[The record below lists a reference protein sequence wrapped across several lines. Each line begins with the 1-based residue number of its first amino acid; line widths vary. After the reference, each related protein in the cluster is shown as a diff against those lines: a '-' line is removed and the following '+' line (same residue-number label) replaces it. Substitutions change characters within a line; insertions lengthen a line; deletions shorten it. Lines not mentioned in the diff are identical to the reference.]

1 MTESSLR
8 LISGRSHVACDDSE
22 MLLVSQTQVLEMI
35 MSGSPLGE
43 ILGKLCS
50 IAECQAGG
58 ALRAIIFLADPNGKY
73 LRIAAAPSL
82 TEADIAAIDGI
93 PVPEDWSQWTA
104 ATAQRGP
111 IVTSDI
117 AIDPRWISVRR
128 FAPNLA
134 PRAAWS
140 VPILAAA
147 GTLLGTLDAYINEC
161 REPTSLELKLCEVL
175 ARLATL
181 AIERQR
187 SSESE
192 ARYRAMVEASPE
204 CVKLVRADGTL
215 LRINA
220 TGLSMIEAA
229 DEAVVRGSCV
239 YDLIAPEHREQFRLF
254 NERIC
259 QGGTGTLE
267 FDIVGLEGTRRS
279 METSAVPLPAPT
291 GGFMQLA
298 VTRDVTSRAATER
311 AYALNRARLNYATRL
326 SGVGFWYCDLPFD
339 ELEWDERVKEHFYF
353 APTARITLDDFYAR
367 IHEEDRTPTRDAI
380 EASIRNRTPYD
391 IVYRTVHPI
400 TGAVK
405 WIRAL
410 GGTNYSTHGTPTHF
424 DGVTVDV
431 SAQKRDQQRLSMLID
446 QLREQDR
453 RKDEFLATL
462 AHELRNPLAPI
473 RTGLYALRAGCSPEQ
488 QVRLGEMMERQLGH
502 LVRMVDDL
510 LDISRVTLGKI
521 TLKKERV
528 DFRTVLHG
536 ALETTRPLVEAAAH
550 ELAVRLPPDPLP
562 LEVDPTR
569 IGQVIANLV
578 NNSAK
583 YTPRGGRIQVA
594 AEATHDVLI
603 VRVSDSGL
611 GIPVDMLPKVFD
623 IFIQV
628 ERSIEDSHGGLGIGL
643 ALVRKLVEMH
653 GGTVEAESPGQGQ
666 GSTFTIRLPLAAERD
681 ALSTDADKVRA
692 KVRPS
697 LRILIVDD
705 NLDAAE
711 SLAICLELEGH
722 RTRRAGDGKSALV
735 IAAEFQPQVA
745 ILDIGLPGMDGYE
758 LARCLRS
765 QTRPGFPP
773 LLVAATGWGT
783 EEDRRQAREAG
794 FDLHLVKPI
803 DPEKLNQLITGVEA
817 GALLVPNG
825 QGADGRPPN

>member
-8 LISGRSHVACDDSE
+8 SISGRNHVACGDPE
-22 MLLVSQTQVLEMI
+22 MLLAFQMQVLDMI
-35 MSGSPLGE
+35 VGGSALDE

-50 IAECQAGG
+50 SAERQAAG
-58 ALRAIIFLADPNGKY
+58 APCAIIFLADPDGKY
-73 LRIAAAPSL
+73 LRVAAAPSL
-82 TEADIAAIDGI
+82 AEADIAAIDAIAI
-93 PVPEDWSQWTA
+93 PPDFGQRTA
-104 ATAQRGP
+104 ATSQRRL

-117 AIDPRWISVRR
+117 ATDPRWICVRR
-128 FAPNLA
+128 CAQNLGW
-134 PRAAWS
+134 RAAWS
-140 VPILAAA
+140 VPIVAAT

-161 REPTSLELKLCEVL
+161 REPTPLELRLYEVL

-187 SSESE
+187 SNESE

-204 CVKLVRADGTL
+204 CVKLVRADGAL

-220 TGLSMIEAA
+220 AGLRMIEAP
-229 DEAVVRGSCV
+229 DEPAVRGSCV
-239 YDLIAPEHREQFRLF
+239 YDLIAAEHREEFRLF

-298 VTRDVTSRAATER
+298 VTRDVTSRAAAER
-311 AYALNRARLNYATRL
+311 ALALNHARLNYATRL

-339 ELEWDERVKEHFYF
+339 ELEWDERVKEHFFF

-367 IHEEDRTPTRDAI
+367 IHEADRSPTRDAI
-380 EASIRNRTPYD
+380 EASISNRTAYD
-391 IVYRTVHPI
+391 IVYRTVDPL

-410 GGTNYSTHGTPTHF
+410 GGTNYSTLGTPTHF

-431 SAQKRDQQRLSMLID
+431 SAQKLDQQRLSMLNE

-473 RTGLYALRAGCSPEQ
+473 RTGLHALRAGCSPEQ

-521 TLKKERV
+521 SLKKQHV
-528 DFRTVLHG
+528 DFRAVLHG

-550 ELAVRLPPDPLP
+550 ELAIRLPPDPLP

-583 YTPRGGRIQVA
+583 YTPRGGRIQIA
-594 AEATHDVLI
+594 AEAAPGMLI

-623 IFIQV
+623 IFVQV
-628 ERSIEDSHGGLGIGL
+628 ERSLEDSHGGLGIGL

-653 GGTVEAESPGQGQ
+653 GGTVEADSPGQGQ
-666 GSTFTIRLPLAAERD
+666 GSTFTLRLPLAAEPKVFS
-681 ALSTDADKVRA
+681 ASTDGVSADD
-692 KVRPS
+692 RPS
-697 LRILIVDD
+697 QRILIVDD

-722 RTRRAGDGKSALV
+722 RTRRAGDGMSALA
-735 IAAEFQPQVA
+735 IAVEFKPQVA

-758 LARCLRS
+758 LAGCLRS
-765 QTRPGFPP
+765 QTDSGPP
-773 LLVAATGWGT
+773 LLLIAVTGWGT
-783 EEDRRQAREAG
+783 AEDRRRAREAG
-794 FDLHLVKPI
+794 FDMHLVKPI
-803 DPEKLNQLITGVEA
+803 DPERLNRLITGVAA
-817 GALLVPNG
+817 GAFPVP
-825 QGADGRPPN
+825 DVPSTI

>member
-8 LISGRSHVACDDSE
+8 LISGRSPIARDDPE
-22 MLLVSQTQVLEMI
+22 MLLVSQTQVLEM
-35 MSGSPLGE
+35 MVSGSPLGE

-50 IAECQAGG
+50 IAEWQAAG
-58 ALRAIIFLADPNGKY
+58 ALCAVIFLADPNGKY
-73 LRIAAAPSL
+73 LRVAAAPSL
-82 TEADIAAIDGI
+82 ADADIAAIDAI
-93 PVPEDWSQWTA
+93 AVPEDWGQRTA
-104 ATAQRGP
+104 ATAPRGA

-117 AIDPRWISVRR
+117 ASDPRWISVRR
-128 FAPNLA
+128 FPQNLGQ
-134 PRAAWS
+134 RAAWS
-140 VPILAAA
+140 MPILAAA
-147 GTLLGTLDAYINEC
+147 GTLLGTLDAYIIEC
-161 REPTSLELKLCEVL
+161 REPTPLELKLCAVL

-187 SSESE
+187 SNESE

-220 TGLSMIEAA
+220 AGLRMIEAS
-229 DEAVVRGSCV
+229 DEHAVRGSCV
-239 YDLIAPEHREQFRLF
+239 YELIAPEHREQFRLF

-279 METSAVPLPAPT
+279 MESSAVPLPAPT

-298 VTRDVTSRAATER
+298 VTRDVTSRAEAER
-311 AYALNRARLNYATRL
+311 AHALNRARLNYATRL

-339 ELEWDERVKEHFYF
+339 ELEWDERVKEHFFF
-353 APTARITLDDFYAR
+353 APTARITIDDFYAR
-367 IHEEDRTPTRDAI
+367 IHEADRNLTRDAI
-380 EASIRNRTPYD
+380 GTSIRNRTPYD
-391 IVYRTVHPI
+391 IVYRTVQPI
-400 TGAVK
+400 SGAVK

-410 GGTNYSTHGTPTHF
+410 GGTDYAPDGTPTYF

-431 SAQKRDQQRLSMLID
+431 SAQRLDQQRLSMLND

-473 RTGLYALRAGCSPEQ
+473 RTGLHALRAGCSPEQ
-488 QVRLGEMMERQLGH
+488 QARLGEMMERQLGH

-521 TLKKERV
+521 TLKKEYV

-583 YTPRGGRIQVA
+583 YTPRGGRIQIA
-594 AEATHDVLI
+594 AEATPGMLI

-623 IFIQV
+623 IFMQV

-653 GGTVEAESPGQGQ
+653 GGTVEAASPGQGQ
-666 GSTFTIRLPLAAERD
+666 GSTFTMRLPLAAERN
-681 ALSTDADKVRA
+681 ALSTYADKARA
-692 KVRPS
+692 EDRPS

-722 RTRRAGDGKSALV
+722 RTRRAGDGESALA
-735 IAAEFQPQVA
+735 IAAEFHPQVA

-765 QTRPGFPP
+765 RTSSGPLP
-773 LLVAATGWGT
+773 LLIAVTGWGT
-783 EEDRRQAREAG
+783 EEDRRRAQEAG
-794 FDLHLVKPI
+794 FALHLVKPI
-803 DPEKLNQLITGVEA
+803 DPEKLNRLITGAEA
-817 GALLVPNG
+817 ALF
-825 QGADGRPPN
+825 

>member
-1 MTESSLR
+1 MTEPSLR
-8 LISGRSHVACDDSE
+8 VVAGRSPLACGDPE
-22 MLLVSQTQVLEMI
+22 TLLVSQTQVLEM
-35 MSGSPLGE
+35 MVSGRPLAE

-50 IAECQAGG
+50 IVESQAGG
-58 ALRAIIFLADPNGKY
+58 TLRAIIFLLDPSGKH

-82 TEADIAAIDGI
+82 SESDIAADFPHNTG
-93 PVPEDWSQWTA
+93 Q
-104 ATAQRGP
+104 
-111 IVTSDI
+111 
-117 AIDPRWISVRR
+117 
-128 FAPNLA
+128 
-134 PRAAWS
+134 RAAWS
-140 VPILAAA
+140 MPILASA
-147 GTLLGTLDAYINEC
+147 GTLLGTFDAYGSES
-161 REPTSLELKLCEVL
+161 REPTSLELQLREVL
-175 ARLATL
+175 VRIATL

-187 SSESE
+187 SNESE
-192 ARYRAMVEASPE
+192 ARYRAMVEANPE
-204 CVKLVRADGTL
+204 CVKLVTADGTL
-215 LRINA
+215 VRINA
-220 TGLSMIEAA
+220 AGLRMIEAPN
-229 DEAVVRGSCV
+229 EAAVRGSCV
-239 YDLIAPEHREQFRLF
+239 YQLIAAEHREQFREF

-259 QGGTGTLE
+259 QGDTGTLE
-267 FDIVGLEGTRRS
+267 FDIVGLMGTRRS
-279 METSAVPLPAPT
+279 METSAVPLTTAT

-298 VTRDVTSRAATER
+298 VTRDVTSRAAAER
-311 AYALNRARLNYATRL
+311 ALALNRARLNYATRL

-339 ELEWDERVKEHFYF
+339 ELEWDERVKEHFFF
-353 APTARITLDDFYAR
+353 APTARITIDDFYAR
-367 IHEEDRTPTRDAI
+367 IHEADRTPTRDAMS
-380 EASIRNRTPYD
+380 ASIRNRTPYD

-400 TGAVK
+400 SGAVK

-410 GGTNYSTHGTPTHF
+410 GGTDYAADGTPMHF

-431 SAQKRDQQRLSMLID
+431 SAQKLDQQRLSMLND

-473 RTGLYALRAGCSPEQ
+473 RTGLHALRAGCSPEQ
-488 QVRLGEMMERQLGH
+488 QIRLGEMMERQLGH

-521 TLKKERV
+521 TLKKEHV

-569 IGQVIANLV
+569 IAQVIANLV

-583 YTPRGGRIQVA
+583 YTPRGGRIQIT
-594 AEATHDVLI
+594 AEATSGTLV

-623 IFIQV
+623 IFMQV

-653 GGTVEAESPGQGQ
+653 GGNVEAHSPGQGR
-666 GSTFTIRLPLAAERD
+666 GSTFTIRLPLAAERN
-681 ALSTDADKVRA
+681 ALSAQSDKVGA
-692 KVRPS
+692 ESSPS

-722 RTRRAGDGKSALV
+722 RTRRAGDGESALA

-758 LARCLRS
+758 LATCLPR
-765 QTRPGFPP
+765 QTGSGPRP
-773 LLVAATGWGT
+773 LLIAVTGWGT
-783 EEDRRQAREAG
+783 EEDRRRAQEAG

-803 DPEKLNQLITGVEA
+803 DPEKLNRLIAGVEA
-817 GALLVPNG
+817 GTLPLG
-825 QGADGRPPN
+825 Q